1 MKTMFF
7 AIAVLIL
14 SFIAWP
20 QAFSAVARTDA
31 DIAAPDVQYFV
42 PPQDNAVLTEV
53 LRVEPQLPRGPN
65 DILEDYEAEM
75 ANITSQMSH
84 ELVGICEAMAKGQ
97 IPRERGEYLARERY
111 QIATMQFQ
119 LLSALH
125 AILEQSVAQSSAAQT
140 EDDPSPP
147 GQALVLALPFS
158 SLQLNSSLAQYLE
171 LTPEQSSAITEVMAR
186 ERPYVAPLM
195 AELDATRQKLEM
207 ATRNAHPDQK
217 QITSLALTQARLLT
231 KLVAENADL
240 QGKISRLLNS
250 EQRRKIERFRQG
262 NEGSSLSIEWPVQV
276 IAFVGPFVLR
286 GYERCALEFA
296 VLQFQCRRQIVN
308 PIQVLVTGCDAGKR
322 TALLNMLEEYGLEPM
337 IASNVEETRQILE
350 RRALHVVFC
359 EDKLPD
365 GGFREVLCLVKASR
379 PEIQV
384 VLSSMLG
391 DVHEYIEAMNLGA
404 FDFVAPPYRSSE
416 IASIVDGAY
425 SRYRLRRKDEAGLFD
440 QTEELCK
447 AGKSVA

>member
-262 NEGSSLSIEWPVQV
+262 NEVSSL
-276 IAFVGPFVLR
+276 R
-286 GYERCALEFA
+286 
-296 VLQFQCRRQIVN
+296 
-308 PIQVLVTGCDAGKR
+308 
-322 TALLNMLEEYGLEPM
+322 
-337 IASNVEETRQILE
+337 VE
-350 RRALHVVFC
+350 
-359 EDKLPD
+359 
-365 GGFREVLCLVKASR
+365 
-379 PEIQV
+379 
-384 VLSSMLG
+384 
-391 DVHEYIEAMNLGA
+391 
-404 FDFVAPPYRSSE
+404 
-416 IASIVDGAY
+416 
-425 SRYRLRRKDEAGLFD
+425 
-440 QTEELCK
+440 
-447 AGKSVA
+447 

>member
-1 MKTMFF
+1 MKTMFS

-14 SFIAWP
+14 SFIARP
-20 QAFSAVARTDA
+20 QAFSAVAGRNDA
-31 DIAAPDVQYFV
+31 DIPAPDVQYFV
-42 PPQDNAVLTEV
+42 PPQDNVVLTEV

-65 DILEDYEAEM
+65 DILEDYAAEM
-75 ANITSQMSH
+75 ATITSRMSH
-84 ELVGICEAMAKGQ
+84 ELGAICEAMAKGQ
-97 IPRERGEYLARERY
+97 LSSEQGDYLARERY
-111 QIATMQFQ
+111 QVATMQFQ

-140 EDDPSPP
+140 KDDPSPT

-158 SLQLNSSLAQYLE
+158 SLQLNSSLGQYLE

-262 NEGSSLSIEWPVQV
+262 NEVSSL
-276 IAFVGPFVLR
+276 R
-286 GYERCALEFA
+286 
-296 VLQFQCRRQIVN
+296 
-308 PIQVLVTGCDAGKR
+308 
-322 TALLNMLEEYGLEPM
+322 
-337 IASNVEETRQILE
+337 VE
-350 RRALHVVFC
+350 
-359 EDKLPD
+359 
-365 GGFREVLCLVKASR
+365 
-379 PEIQV
+379 
-384 VLSSMLG
+384 
-391 DVHEYIEAMNLGA
+391 
-404 FDFVAPPYRSSE
+404 
-416 IASIVDGAY
+416 
-425 SRYRLRRKDEAGLFD
+425 
-440 QTEELCK
+440 
-447 AGKSVA
+447 